1 METSS
6 VLLEIQDTV
15 EAYARIMS
23 RVAQVEVEVVDENL
37 FRIAGTGIYA
47 EHVNEDMSAEGYVY
61 RHVLN
66 TGSVE
71 IIHEPGQGKLCRNCP
86 RRNLCREEIEI
97 SMPIRLGGRSVGV
110 IGLIGSSREQKERIL
125 GDEDMYLELLEH
137 RLQAL
142 SRLRRQRQR
151 SLEDAR
157 RF

>member
-37 FRIAGTGIYA
+37 FRIAGTRIYA

-86 RRNLCREEIEI
+86 KRNLCREEIEI

-110 IGLIGSSREQKERIL
+110 IGLIGSSREQ
-125 GDEDMYLELLEH
+125 
-137 RLQAL
+137 L
-142 SRLRRQRQR
+142 SESSKNTDL
-151 SLEDAR
+151 SDGYG
-157 RF
+157 

>member
-1 METSS
+1 M
-6 VLLEIQDTV
+6 
-15 EAYARIMS
+15 
-23 RVAQVEVEVVDENL
+23 
-37 FRIAGTGIYA
+37 
-47 EHVNEDMSAEGYVY
+47 
-61 RHVLN
+61 
-66 TGSVE
+66 
-71 IIHEPGQGKLCRNCP
+71 CRNCP
-86 RRNLCREEIEI
+86 KRNLCREEIEI

>member
-23 RVAQVEVEVVDENL
+23 RVAQVEVEVMDENL

-71 IIHEPGQGKLCRNCP
+71 IIHEPGQGKLCRNCSK
-86 RRNLCREEIEI
+86 RNLCREEIEI

-110 IGLIGSSREQKERIL
+110 IGLIGSSREQ
-125 GDEDMYLELLEH
+125 
-137 RLQAL
+137 L
-142 SRLRRQRQR
+142 SESSKNTDL
-151 SLEDAR
+151 SDGYG
-157 RF
+157 